1 MNYMQ
6 KIIVDR
12 VFNEIR
18 HIHEEFSRDDV
29 EQEVVNGKISIKPDQ
44 ALGVFV
50 TGNKLSVVVIDSLST
65 TFTIPCDAKIIPYH
79 QLERDFYEQQEFLS
93 ELSISQ

>member
-6 KIIVDR
+6 KIIVDC
-12 VFNEIR
+12 VFDEIR

-50 TGNKLSVVVIDSLST
+50 TEGKLSVVVIDSLST
-65 TFTIPCDAKIIPYH
+65 TFTMPCDAKIIPYH
-79 QLERDFYEQQEFLS
+79 EFERYFHEQQNLLS
-93 ELSISQ
+93 ELSFS